1 MGSTCTS
8 VAVVSI
14 EADSELEGYLHDLC
28 VVFSV
33 AL

>member
-8 VAVVSI
+8 VTVVSI
-14 EADSELEGYLHDLC
+14 EADSELKEYLHDLC
-28 VVFSV
+28 LAFSV